1 MSKEKIISLED
12 AVQQGLIKVEDYIDY
27 RPTYGKY
34 QPTKNLTG
42 ISARE
47 NPYFETEN
55 FGWKLDNIDGKML
68 LVADNATKEQL
79 GLYGETGY
87 YHATKV
93 LNKITKTCYTD
104 PMLADKVE
112 SITRDIYKKLS
123 PCNVLISDSLEYWV
137 AAFFKH
143 SYPYYSSFYG
153 MERKYYGFGL
163 YRIYRDDWLAATL
176 FQIYDSGEY
185 YGKYSEYYSVRPVV
199 FLKSNIQMV
208 LSEESN
214 GTKKKPWK
222 TLRAE
227 TNSTAET
234 ATANKEET
242 ESVVKKELPEEV
254 DSAKRE
260 KETLQDLLQQAEKEA
275 AEVAKSG
282 KRLDEMIQTIK
293 EILNS

>member
-1 MSKEKIISLED
+1 M
-12 AVQQGLIKVEDYIDY
+12 
-27 RPTYGKY
+27 
-34 QPTKNLTG
+34 
-42 ISARE
+42 
-47 NPYFETEN
+47 
-55 FGWKLDNIDGKML
+55 DNIDGKMI
-68 LVADNATKEQL
+68 LVADNATKEKL

-112 SITRDIYKKLS
+112 SITWHIYKKLS

-137 AAFFKH
+137 AASFFKH
-143 SYPYYSSFYG
+143 PYSYNTGFFGRGP
-153 MERKYYGFGL
+153 ERKYYGCGL
-163 YRIYRDDWLAATL
+163 RRIYRDHWIDVTL
-176 FQIYDSGEY
+176 FEVYDSGEY
-185 YGKYSEYYSVRPVV
+185 YGKYSDYYSVRPVV